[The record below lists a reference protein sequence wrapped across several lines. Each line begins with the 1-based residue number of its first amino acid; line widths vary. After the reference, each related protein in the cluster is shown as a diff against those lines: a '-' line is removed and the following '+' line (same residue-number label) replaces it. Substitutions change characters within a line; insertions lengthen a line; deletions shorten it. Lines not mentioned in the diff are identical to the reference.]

1 MRGTVRILLPMAVV
15 AAVVLLVGGVIQN
28 LTDPTTIT
36 TVTGGQQ
43 VIQGGP
49 VASQEAIKE
58 LGTNGGG
65 FFNANSAHPFENP
78 NAWTNLFEV
87 FLLLVIPF
95 SLPYAYGR
103 MVGNKRQGVVAT
115 ATMAGLLVTSMGL
128 AAWAEYAASGR
139 PLGSMEGKEQRFGI
153 AWSSIFAR
161 RHHRHLDRG
170 GQLDA
175 RQLQCSRGRGARCR
189 T

>member
-1 MRGTVRILLPMAVV
+1 M
-15 AAVVLLVGGVIQN
+15 LLVGGVIQN

-36 TVTGGQQ
+36 TVTGAQQ
-43 VIQGGP
+43 VVQGGP

-78 NAWTNLFEV
+78 NAWTNLFEI

-95 SLPYAYGR
+95 SLPYAYGL
-103 MVGNKRQGVVAT
+103 MVGQQA
-115 ATMAGLLVTSMGL
+115 AGRGGHRDH
-128 AAWAEYAASGR
+128 GR
-139 PLGSMEGKEQRFGI
+139 PARHEHGPRRLGRVRRRGGPLGSMEGKEQRFGV
-153 AWSSIFAR
+153 AWSAIFAAATTGTSTGAVNSM
-161 RHHRHLDRG
+161 HDSFSALG
-170 GQLDA
+170 GGGPAA
-175 RQLQCSRGRGARCR
+175 R